1 MQTVL
6 ANKTLNDSMV
16 MMMMMMMTRIRKGG
30 GYDNDD
36 GAPTITMGMMQT
48 VISMRTIMSGMARR
62 RMKKR

>member
-16 MMMMMMMTRIRKGG
+16 MMMMMTRIRKGG

-36 GAPTITMGMMQT
+36 GAPTITMAMMQT
-48 VISMRTIMSGMARR
+48 VIPMRTIMSGMARR